1 MDATEVKKQYNSLLK
16 SGELKEILPGA
27 KGKWEEDKK
36 LFTRYCEEN
45 DKILNDNFM
54 DIEVDFEDVYDEY
67 E

>member
-1 MDATEVKKQYNSLLK
+1 MDTEEIKKQYNSLLK
-16 SGELKEILPGA
+16 SGELKKILPVL

-54 DIEVDFEDVYDEY
+54 DIDVDFEDVYDEY